1 MEHLK
6 SNKWESVMK
15 GEEEFESKSDSI
27 ARVWLLQQD
36 MGLCRQINGGWQGL
50 ALVEQSCQ

>member
-1 MEHLK
+1 
-6 SNKWESVMK
+6 MK

-36 MGLCRQINGGWQGL
+36 MGLCRQINGGWQGF
-50 ALVEQSCQ
+50 ALVEQSCQRVEVVGLL